1 MNAVFGPFEVLSR
14 LGVGGMGEVFLARS
28 SSSGNNV
35 ALKLIR
41 PELVTD
47 PKQRRMFHNEARIGA
62 LLRHPNLVRL
72 IDEGEIDGVPYL
84 AMEYVRGA
92 SLGQLL
98 AEGPL
103 SPAGTVEVMR
113 QLCDG
118 LEFVHTLTGDG
129 GERLGVVH
137 RDVSCS
143 NVLVS
148 TTGEVKLTDF
158 GIGRTEGQTMTST
171 SELKG
176 KRGYLPPEVLRLGP
190 GAYGPRSDLFAAGVV
205 LVRLATGEPPF
216 DDVLEWQ
223 ARGCPLALDGEL
235 GALAARVLAPDPE
248 RRPASA
254 AELRRALDAI
264 SARSDE
270 AVEELRQRVARIDTR
285 PGPAVPRIDGL
296 VLDEIRSSA
305 SPPPVAPRRSRAWAF
320 GAVGLLAVS
329 GIGWGVVRWQRRAP
343 AAPAPIASAPPAPP
357 APVAAAPVAPDPPAA
372 EPVSARARVAVRT
385 GLLTLDTEPWGTAYL
400 GSRKLGVTPFVRVR
414 LPAGK
419 HQLMLDVRDEGV
431 RRPVEVTV
439 TPDSEVRMSVHLPA
453 TSTATRR

>member
-1 MNAVFGPFEVLSR
+1 MSGVFGPFEVISR
-14 LGVGGMGEVFLARS
+14 LGVGGMGEVFLARIPP
-28 SSSGNNV
+28 SGDPV

-47 PKQRRMFHNEARIGA
+47 PKLRRMFHNEARIGA
-62 LLRHPNLVRL
+62 LLRHSNLVRVL
-72 IDEGEIDGVPYL
+72 DEGEIEGVPYL

-98 AEGPL
+98 DEGPL
-103 SPAGTVEVMR
+103 SLAGTVEVMR
-113 QLCDG
+113 QLLDG

-129 GERLGVVH
+129 GAPLGVVH

-148 TTGEVKLTDF
+148 TAGAVKLTDF
-158 GIGRTEGQTMTST
+158 GIGRTEGQTLTST

-190 GAYGPRSDLFAAGVV
+190 SAYGRRSDLFAAGVV
-205 LVRLATGEPPF
+205 LVRLATGESPF

-235 GALAARVLAPDPE
+235 GALAAHVLALDPQQ
-248 RRPASA
+248 RPESA

-264 SARSDE
+264 SAHTDE
-270 AVEELRQRVARIDTR
+270 AVEELRKRVARIDTR

-296 VLDEIRSSA
+296 ILDEIRSSA
-305 SPPPVAPRRSRAWAF
+305 SPAPVAQRRSRAWVI
-320 GAVGLLAVS
+320 GAIGLVAAGLTWGLAA
-329 GIGWGVVRWQRRAP
+329 RQRRAP
-343 AAPAPIASAPPAPP
+343 AAPAQPIASAPPAP
-357 APVAAAPVAPDPPAA
+357 APAAPVAPDPPAP
-372 EPVSARARVAVRT
+372 EPVSPRTRVART
-385 GLLTLDTEPWGTAYL
+385 GLLTLDTEPWGTAWL
-400 GSRKLGVTPFVRVR
+400 GGRKLGVTPFVGVR

-419 HQLMLDVRDEGV
+419 HQLMLDVRNEGV
-431 RRPVEVTV
+431 RRPIEVTV